1 MCGTTELEE
10 KVDVVVDLMYLEM
23 PRASLVVGPRRLEA
37 L

>member
-23 PRASLVVGPRRLEA
+23 PRTSLVVGPRRLEA